1 MGSVSRWTEVTPD
14 CLGVNPSHLGQFSN
28 IFTNYSSLLSLQSYI
43 EPNYLLW
50 ISWGISKIMGS
61 VSGWTEVILRATG
74 VHTDMWYYTTQGYY
88 LKTSHGPINMRPE
101 FHSLA
106 NPMGMGLWYCTTQGY
121 DSKTSYWPVN
131 MWPGFHSPANLM
143 GMGLWYCTTQRYNSK
158 SSHWPVN
165 IRLGFHSPAN
175 PMGMDLWY
183 CWRGEPRRIPR
194 GRKMSDRGVVWCVDT
209 KGKTTK

>member
-1 MGSVSRWTEVTPD
+1 MESVSRWTEVTPE
-14 CLGVNPSHLGQFSN
+14 CLGVNPGHLGRFPT

-88 LKTSHGPINMRPE
+88 SKTSHGPVNMRPE

-106 NPMGMGLWYCTTQGY
+106 NLMWMGLWYCTNQGY

-131 MWPGFHSPANLM
+131 MR
-143 GMGLWYCTTQRYNSK
+143 LW
-158 SSHWPVN
+158 
-165 IRLGFHSPAN
+165 FHSPAN
-175 PMGMDLWY
+175 PMGMGLWY
-183 CWRGEPRRIPR
+183 YTTQRYG
-194 GRKMSDRGVVWCVDT
+194 S
-209 KGKTTK
+209 KTFYWPFNMRSGFHLLANQIGMGL